1 MRIADCGLR
10 NQTKKQRGVSLLATV
25 FIIVILAFMGLM
37 FVSLINT
44 GSLTSVNDMQ
54 SAQALSIAEGGV
66 EYVLGNR
73 IFPNYSMAGASQALG
88 AGNFSVATPAY
99 LTGAVTIGDTAI
111 NVNSTT
117 GFASP
122 SGMIVID
129 SEVIPY
135 TGTSANSFTPAV
147 PATAAHATGS
157 AVYPVTRVANVALAN
172 NCTTTDVQV
181 DYVNNFLIPGII
193 TIGNEY
199 VFCAG
204 TASGPTRFTGC
215 VRCYKGSSSS
225 LHAVGSAVFQYAVT
239 STGTAGSARRVVRES
254 VARAGGEAVANGTFP
269 NGSLGS
275 WPDGSC
281 PPNKKDGVGSVTIDT
296 TTSATADGTG
306 SLRVQTNTGKRQ
318 AMNDCVVQTLATPI
332 PASTPVTLSLQFQ
345 FSSANGTCSNTTSNT
360 MATCL
365 ISVVF
370 VYSDTTTQIV
380 WTNASYPASWTSTGN
395 IPLTTKAGANLTA
408 LRLSYDIESANAYN
422 AQATGWIDD
431 VSLIIPGGAAVLS
444 WQEAVN

>member
-1 MRIADCGLR
+1 MRIADRGLR
-10 NQTKKQRGVSLLATV
+10 NQTKKQRGVSLIATV
-25 FIIVILAFMGLM
+25 FIIVILAFMGVM

-66 EYVLGNR
+66 EYVLGSR

-88 AGNFSVATPAY
+88 AGNFSIATPAY
-99 LTGAVTIGDTAI
+99 LTGGINIGDTTI

-135 TGTSANSFTPAV
+135 IGTGANSFTPAV
-147 PATAAHATGS
+147 PATAAHANGS
-157 AVYPVTRVANVALAN
+157 AVYPVTRVANVALPN
-172 NCTTTDVQV
+172 NCTATDIQADSTV
-181 DYVNNFLIPGII
+181 NFLIPGVII
-193 TIGNEY
+193 IGSEY

-215 VRCYKGSSSS
+215 TRCYKGSSSA

-239 STGTAGSARRVVRES
+239 STGAVGNARRVVRES
-254 VARAGGEAVANGTFP
+254 GARAGGEAVTNGTFP

-275 WPDGSC
+275 WPDGNC
-281 PPNKKDGVGSVTIDT
+281 PPNKKDGAGSVTIDM

-306 SLRVQTNTGKRQ
+306 SLRVRTDTGKRQ
-318 AMNDCVVQTLATPI
+318 AMDDCVVQNLATPI

-345 FSSANGTCSNTTSNT
+345 FLSTHACSNTTTNT
-360 MATCL
+360 TATCL

-370 VYSDTTTQIV
+370 VYSDTTTQPV

-408 LRLSYDIESANAYN
+408 LRLSYTIESANAN
-422 AQATGWIDD
+422 GAQATGWIDD
-431 VSLIIPGGAAVLS
+431 VSLIIPGCAAVLS
-444 WQEAVN
+444 WQEVVN